1 MKIKVFRI
9 LIAFLILAN
18 FIVACPVF
26 AQDETITE
34 RQKDTLLLMTGKENS
49 NYDICI
55 VIDISGSM
63 GKVIE
68 KFKIWA
74 EKVVESAI
82 KGDTLI
88 LVRFDHYPRQPLIQE
103 VTNDRDKELF
113 MGWLRKIETTQGF
126 GTDIRASYLQALTV
140 LNEMNEGR
148 KKKGEPIRLQYI
160 VFVSD
165 GDDIPPAQSPFRN
178 PGSPE
183 SLKLEDLV
191 NNAKKE
197 KLINILPIGMEF
209 QGYKPM
215 IKTYDPG
222 HIPDKTHID
231 DPELQKFL
239 LQMKDV
245 LKRSPSG
252 TISSSTEKVP
262 KKDYQFNIDWLS
274 DKITLRKVSETRGE
288 GKNTRIINF
297 ALTSSMKSTEIDNI
311 SATATYTNTSGE
323 LKGRILKGPRVLST
337 SLKPRE
343 RTQIEVVVEFPQNWS
358 FKDRKSSGTVH
369 LTVNGD
375 MKVTVEEEIQ
385 PSAAPTPRPSI
396 TLPPP
401 ASISP
406 TPAMSSTPA
415 PASSLSPS
423 PGVSTKK
430 TDLTFPFNTKNT
442 DEGITYAIPVEKTLY
457 LYAGLGLIAV
467 VLIPL
472 MFIYSVLVPI
482 TVTLKMGEKA
492 RVFRLAHGGG
502 ITIGG
507 NSDFPVEGCN
517 EPVAEIKRKFRK
529 FVLLETVAGTFPD
542 SEKNKQG
549 KISLKMSEGFALNVG
564 GSYREFEFLPGNQE
578 FAMEEETG
586 GAAPSDQDDGD
597 FGNEDFKF

>member
-1 MKIKVFRI
+1 MKIKVFLFITVLFI
-9 LIAFLILAN
+9 LMNLLS
-18 FIVACPVF
+18 ACPVF
-26 AQDETITE
+26 AQDDTITE

-63 GKVIE
+63 GKVID
-68 KFKIWA
+68 KFKVWA

-103 VTNDRDKELF
+103 IVTTRDKDLF

-183 SLKLEDLV
+183 SLKLEDLI
-191 NNAKKE
+191 NNARKE

-222 HIPDKTHID
+222 HVPDKTHID

-252 TISSSTEKVP
+252 VVSSSTEKVP

-274 DKITLRKVSETRGE
+274 DKLTLKKISETRGE

-297 ALTSSMKSTEIDNI
+297 VLLSNMKSTEIGNI
-311 SATATYTNTSGE
+311 TATATYTNTSGE
-323 LKGRILKGPRVLST
+323 LKGRIIKGPRVLST

-343 RTQIEVVVEFPQNWS
+343 RTQIETVIEFPQNWS
-358 FKDRKSSGTVH
+358 FKDKKSSGVIH

-375 MKVTVEEEIQ
+375 MKVIVEEEVQ
-385 PSAAPTPRPSI
+385 PSSGATPRPSI
-396 TLPPP
+396 ILPPTP
-401 ASISP
+401 SSSP
-406 TPAMSSTPA
+406 TPTVTSTPLIS
-415 PASSLSPS
+415 SSLSPS
-423 PGVSTKK
+423 PGVPTKK
-430 TDLTFPFNTKNT
+430 TELTYPFNTKNA
-442 DEGITYAIPVEKTLY
+442 EEAITYGIPVEKTLY

-482 TVTLKMGEKA
+482 TITLKMGEKA
-492 RVFRLAHGGG
+492 QVFRLAHGGS

-507 NSDFPVEGCN
+507 NSDFQVEGCS
-517 EPVAEIKRKFRK
+517 EPVAEIRRKFRK

-542 SEKNKQG
+542 SDKNKQG
-549 KISLKMSEGFALNVG
+549 KVSLKMSEGFALNAG
-564 GSYREFEFLPGNQE
+564 GSYHEFEFLPGNQE
-578 FAMEEETG
+578 FAMEEEVG
-586 GAAPSDQDDGD
+586 SSSLSDQDDGD

>member
-1 MKIKVFRI
+1 MKRKALHII
-9 LIAFLILAN
+9 IALLVLMNCISTCTLY
-18 FIVACPVF
+18 

-63 GKVIE
+63 GKVID

-82 KGDTLI
+82 KGDTMI
-88 LVRFDHYPRQPLIQE
+88 LVRFDHYPRKPLIQE
-103 VTNDRDKELF
+103 ITNDRDKDLF

-183 SLKLEDLV
+183 SLKLEDLI
-191 NNAKKE
+191 NNARKE

-209 QGYKPM
+209 QGYKPV
-215 IKTYDPG
+215 IKTFDPSYV
-222 HIPDKTHID
+222 PDKTRIN

-252 TISSSTEKVP
+252 SVGSSTEKVP

-274 DKITLRKVSETRGE
+274 DKITLTKVSETRGE

-297 ALTSSMKSTEIDNI
+297 ALMSNMKSTEISNI
-311 SATATYTNTSGE
+311 TATATYTNTSGE
-323 LKGRILKGPRVLST
+323 LKGRIIKGPRVLST

-343 RTQIEVVVEFPQNWS
+343 RAQIEVVVEFPQNWS
-358 FKDRKSSGTVH
+358 FKDRKSSGMVH
-369 LTVNGD
+369 LTVSGD
-375 MKVTVEEEIQ
+375 MKVTVEEEVQ
-385 PSAAPTPRPSI
+385 PSSAATPRPSI
-396 TLPPP
+396 TLP
-401 ASISP
+401 ATGSISP
-406 TPAMSSTPA
+406 TPTVISTPA
-415 PASSLSPS
+415 PVVSSS
-423 PGVSTKK
+423 PGIATKK
-430 TDLTFPFNTKNT
+430 TDLTYPFNTKNV
-442 DEGITYAIPVEKTLY
+442 EEAISYGIPVEKTLY

-482 TVTLKMGEKA
+482 TITLKMGEKA
-492 RVFRLAHGGG
+492 HVFRLAHGGS

-507 NSDFPVEGCN
+507 NSDFPVEGCS
-517 EPVAEIKRKFRK
+517 EPVAEIRRKFRQ
-529 FVLLETVAGTFPD
+529 FVLLETVPGTFPE
-542 SEKNKQG
+542 SEKHKQG
-549 KISLKMSEGFALNVG
+549 KMSLKMSEGFALNAG

-578 FAMEEETG
+578 FVMEEESGSSTI
-586 GAAPSDQDDGD
+586 SDQDDGD